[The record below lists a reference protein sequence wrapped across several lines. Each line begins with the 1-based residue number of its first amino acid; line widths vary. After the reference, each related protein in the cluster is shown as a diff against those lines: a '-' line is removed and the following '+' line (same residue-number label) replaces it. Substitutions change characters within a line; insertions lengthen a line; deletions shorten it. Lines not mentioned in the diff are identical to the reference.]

1 MPVSLVFRRL
11 RQKDLEFQ
19 MSLGYTGRPSLKK
32 QNNNN
37 NKKKT
42 TTSTTKSKNH
52 ITPHQNKAT
61 SPKKVTSVFEGQ
73 DPYCSL

>member
-37 NKKKT
+37 NKKK
-42 TTSTTKSKNH
+42 
-52 ITPHQNKAT
+52 PPPAPLKAKT
-61 SPKKVTSVFEGQ
+61 I
-73 DPYCSL
+73 